1 MRLRAKRATII
12 YLKKSETRFERKM
25 RGFAEYKLASN
36 WKSGSDDGDF
46 QKGRK
51 IMHVFVNLENQ
62 QKKFSNRIFMPKMY
76 NFWREN
82 SNY

>member
-1 MRLRAKRATII
+1 MRLRAKRATTI

-51 IMHVFVNLENQ
+51 IMHALLRQASIPMRQV
-62 QKKFSNRIFMPKMY
+62 QKQATTSSGFLQ
-76 NFWREN
+76 
-82 SNY
+82 